1 MIPVEQL
8 KELANHHS
16 CPRGEE
22 QLSACDILARSF
34 SGERDAETSKGDSQR
49 NRFFRKFS
57 ARRSRRPKP
66 LKTLVKRQRF
76 FRAVPLVDRKMNEK
90 MAADSAES
98 ARPPAS
104 DAQDS
109 PFTSRRGI
117 LDREFDRLP
126 VRGIRNKTTCP
137 AKRYGYE
144 TFAPPGG
151 CNIAS
156 GQQAAIAAGRIKAR
170 SDWL

>member
-16 CPRGEE
+16 CPRGED

-66 LKTLVKRQRF
+66 LKTLGKRQRF

-90 MAADSAES
+90 MAADFTES
-98 ARPPAS
+98 ARPLPATRQTAHS
-104 DAQDS
+104 L
-109 PFTSRRGI
+109 PRRGI

-126 VRGIRNKTTCP
+126 VRGIRNKATCP
-137 AKRYGYE
+137 AKRYGHE